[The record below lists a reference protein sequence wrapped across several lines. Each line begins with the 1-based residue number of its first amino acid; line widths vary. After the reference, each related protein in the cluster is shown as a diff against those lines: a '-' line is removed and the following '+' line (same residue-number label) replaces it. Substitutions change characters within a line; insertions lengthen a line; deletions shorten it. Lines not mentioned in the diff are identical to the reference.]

1 VFPRLLRRSLSV
13 RRGRVALGIL
23 SVAMGTSVAVA
34 FAGVSLVLGDRL
46 ARSLRAYG
54 ANIVLLPEGGSMAV
68 ELAGTDYRPPVVTG
82 SIADTSL
89 VHIHETF
96 WRNNILGYAPEL
108 GAVGVVARPQDDD
121 RAVTAGIV
129 GTWFRR
135 DLRTPSGDPFAAGI
149 TTVAPWWKVTGRY
162 PREDPSVDP
171 VECVVGRSLALRSGL
186 QVGDSV
192 MVVPAARDA
201 GDAAPGLDG
210 AHTLAVVGI
219 LETGGIE
226 EQSLYVPLAALQRWL
241 GRPHQVD
248 WVLVSA
254 LIKPGFPPAPDAS
267 RDPKGFERWSCT
279 PYVTSVAYELDRGLP
294 GVEARPVRQ
303 LVEAEG
309 VIVHR
314 LNLLMLLLTLAAL
327 VGAAL
332 GVTSTM
338 TAMVVERTPEIA
350 LARALGATRAA
361 IGGLLVS
368 EAVLI
373 ALAGGLVGGIVGI
386 GLAQIAGRAAFGL
399 SVPFHPLVL
408 PLGLLVALAVAG
420 AGSWAPLRRA
430 WRLSPAEGLRP

>member
-1 VFPRLLRRSLSV
+1 MFFRLLGRSLRV

-54 ANIVLLPEGGSMAV
+54 ANIVLVPEGGSMGV
-68 ELAGTDYRPPVVTG
+68 ELAGTDYRPPIHTG

-89 VHIHETF
+89 YRIHETF

-108 GAVGVVARPQDDD
+108 AAVGEVARHAGGPT
-121 RAVTAGIV
+121 ATAGIV
-129 GTWFRR
+129 GTWFRQ
-135 DLRTPSGDPFAAGI
+135 DLRTPSGFPFAAGI
-149 TTVAPWWKVTGRY
+149 TTVAPWWKVDGRY
-162 PREDPSVDP
+162 PREDPSSDP
-171 VECVVGRSLALRSGL
+171 VECIVGKRLAERLGVRPGETIDLDPREAEKSGAGA
-186 QVGDSV
+186 VRGPV
-192 MVVPAARDA
+192 HARVA
-201 GDAAPGLDG
+201 
-210 AHTLAVVGI
+210 GI

-226 EQSLYVPLAALQRWL
+226 EESVYLPLHVVQSWL
-241 GRPHQVD
+241 DRPHQVD

-267 RDPKGFERWSCT
+267 RDPKAFERWSCT

-303 LVEAEG
+303 MVEAEG
-309 VIVHR
+309 NIVHR

-338 TAMVVERTPEIA
+338 TASVVERTPEIA
-350 LARALGATRAA
+350 LARALGATRGAV
-361 IGGLLVS
+361 LRFLVS
-368 EAVLI
+368 EALVI
-373 ALAGGLVGGIVGI
+373 ALTGGLAGGLLGIL
-386 GLAQIAGRAAFGL
+386 LAQIAGRAAFGVK
-399 SVPFHPLVL
+399 VPFHPLVL
-408 PLGLLVALAVAG
+408 PLGLLVACMVAA
-420 AGSWAPLRRA
+420 AGSWAPFRRA
-430 WRLSPAEGLRP
+430 AQLSPAQALKP